1 MLIHVP
7 IKVLYIRRIIK
18 LAMGTLSERHANS
31 RTYGRR
37 ICPSKSQ
44 NSFKYGQYH
53 VDADL
58 LQILKG
64 APMVGMLPEA
74 MVIDQVKEGQLQI
87 LETDLILDAQDYG
100 ILTRK
105 NEPVS
110 DIAAAF
116 INILLKNAKRK

>member
-1 MLIHVP
+1 MEGAFARA
-7 IKVLYIRRIIK
+7 KVKIPLNTVNT
-18 LAMGTLSERHANS
+18 MSMQT
-31 RTYGRR
+31 
-37 ICPSKSQ
+37 
-44 NSFKYGQYH
+44 F
-53 VDADL
+53 

-87 LETDLILDAQDYG
+87 LETDLVLDAQDYG

-105 NEPVS
+105 GEPVS
-110 DIAAAF
+110 VIASVF